1 MTSSGKILMPLHNFY
16 REAAGCRIPVQVPCA
31 PTLVPGWGHR
41 LHSQAPNHEAAPDHL
56 TNSKSQRIHHL
67 SPRVLCK
74 APDLRIGVTVA
85 IALAVFVP
93 SVSIIIC
100 FTRSCCCLYKMC
112 RRPRPV
118 VVTTTTHSKTPRD
131 KTILPILLL
140 VFFFSMV
147 IGSSSPHTP
156 YQITWRLI
164 NLRNGVTV
172 NSSSS
177 FNVLS
182 DFFPDLY
189 FDLCQLF
196 DAEDICVWKGGTYAC
211 PGGKNGKSIP
221 GCGGP
226 EVGYCGAWGCETTGS
241 AYWKPSSSWDM
252 ITIGAAPGI
261 TFTECGGRDCSNCLD
276 GTMGRCHLQVLR
288 FTDKGKQDKW
298 VGPKSWGIYL
308 YRPAKDPFALFALS
322 RTITV
327 ASVPVGPNKI
337 LTKHKSPT
345 SRQFKKG
352 KPHGQVLVRNQP
364 SQMSTNNQSRL
375 VSPTPAFPNKH
386 VVTAPPFPSLPKTE
400 NRLLSL
406 IHGAYQALNNSDS
419 DRTQDCWMCLASP
432 PPYYEGVAVIGN
444 WTNHTTVPPQC
455 SNLPSHRLTLT
466 EVSGRGLC
474 VGSVPLQYQGLCNK
488 TMTLKPGAYY
498 LTGPDGVYWACNT
511 GLTPCLAGQAHNQT
525 HEWCI
530 MVEVWPRVTIH
541 NSEEVYRHYEG
552 NLRLPREPVSITLAL
567 ILGGLTVG
575 GIGAGIGTG
584 ATALSKANHYHQ
596 LQQAMHL
603 DLQALEE
610 SVSALEKSLTSLSE
624 VVLQN
629 RRGLDLLFL
638 KEGGLCAALKEE
650 CCFYADHTGVVRD
663 SMAKLRERLKQ
674 RQSQFEAGQSWFQ
687 SWFNS
692 SPWLTTLISSI
703 AGPLVILLL
712 ILTIGPCIL
721 NRLVQFVNDRL
732 SVTHALIL
740 TQQHQS
746 LKSQDIENRF

>member
-1 MTSSGKILMPLHNFY
+1 MLPHSFQAEDTVYVRRHQTTKLRRTTSTAAKVNGFITWVHAFY
-16 REAAGCRIPVQVPCA
+16 VKHR
-31 PTLVPGWGHR
+31 TL
-41 LHSQAPNHEAAPDHL
+41 
-56 TNSKSQRIHHL
+56 T
-67 SPRVLCK
+67 
-74 APDLRIGVTVA
+74 
-85 IALAVFVP
+85 VFVP

-100 FTRSCCCLYKMC
+100 FTRSCCCLYRMC

-118 VVTTTTHSKTPRD
+118 VVTITTHSKTPRD

-140 VFFFSMV
+140 VFFFGMV

-164 NLRNGVTV
+164 NLRNGATV

-177 FNVLS
+177 FTVLS

-221 GCGGP
+221 GCRGP
-226 EVGYCGAWGCETTGS
+226 EVGYCRAWGCETTGS

-327 ASVPVGPNKI
+327 ASVSVGPNKI

-345 SRQFKKG
+345 SRHFKKK
-352 KPHGQVLVRNQP
+352 KPRGQVLVRNQP
-364 SQMSTNNQSRL
+364 SQMPANNQSRV

-386 VVTAPPFPSLPKTE
+386 VVTAPPLPGPTAPSLPK
-400 NRLLSL
+400 
-406 IHGAYQALNNSDS
+406 
-419 DRTQDCWMCLASP
+419 
-432 PPYYEGVAVIGN
+432 
-444 WTNHTTVPPQC
+444 
-455 SNLPSHRLTLT
+455 
-466 EVSGRGLC
+466 
-474 VGSVPLQYQGLCNK
+474 
-488 TMTLKPGAYY
+488 
-498 LTGPDGVYWACNT
+498 
-511 GLTPCLAGQAHNQT
+511 
-525 HEWCI
+525 
-530 MVEVWPRVTIH
+530 
-541 NSEEVYRHYEG
+541 
-552 NLRLPREPVSITLAL
+552 
-567 ILGGLTVG
+567 
-575 GIGAGIGTG
+575 
-584 ATALSKANHYHQ
+584 
-596 LQQAMHL
+596 
-603 DLQALEE
+603 
-610 SVSALEKSLTSLSE
+610 
-624 VVLQN
+624 
-629 RRGLDLLFL
+629 
-638 KEGGLCAALKEE
+638 
-650 CCFYADHTGVVRD
+650 
-663 SMAKLRERLKQ
+663 
-674 RQSQFEAGQSWFQ
+674 Q

-746 LKSQDIENRF
+746 LKSKDIDNRF